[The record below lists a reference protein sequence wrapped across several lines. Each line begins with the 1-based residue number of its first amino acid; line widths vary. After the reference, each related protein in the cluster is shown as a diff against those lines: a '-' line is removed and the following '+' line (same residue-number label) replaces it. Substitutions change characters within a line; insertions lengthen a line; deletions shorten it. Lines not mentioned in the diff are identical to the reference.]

1 MSSPSQSRRWQ
12 LHAQLSGI
20 REALEH
26 LETQVEEVDRALL
39 GMNEQETVESRPA
52 PSERPVETPAPK
64 GTPLA
69 IAAG

>member
-1 MSSPSQSRRWQ
+1 
-12 LHAQLSGI
+12 
-20 REALEH
+20 
-26 LETQVEEVDRALL
+26 
-39 GMNEQETVESRPA
+39 MNEQETVESSPA